1 MEAVYQL
8 LNIDRGI
15 KSDIIIPFD
24 LRVLMDAIYEL
35 NDHQDLREITK
46 DSKMQKLALA
56 GFLKKIKGTYIES
69 LLKEHKLL

>member
-1 MEAVYQL
+1 MAVRTEY
-8 LNIDRGI
+8 
-15 KSDIIIPFD
+15 
-24 LRVLMDAIYEL
+24 
-35 NDHQDLREITK
+35 QDLRDITK